1 MTLWLVHGLHSDG
14 LNVQRLDVQE
24 SEGPISAYAS
34 GFVDEREM
42 PDQMDPA
49 EAAHR
54 RFIAKMFRTL
64 PVTARSC

>member
-1 MTLWLVHGLHSDG
+1 LVLAYRAANARVCD
-14 LNVQRLDVQE
+14 
-24 SEGPISAYAS
+24 GPISAYAS

-42 PDQMDPA
+42 PDQMDSA